1 MSRYERMPAKFFS
14 GNRKAFMKQMKKN
27 SMAIFHSNDVMP
39 RSADGHHPFRQNP
52 DFYYLTGIDQEECM
66 LILYPDA
73 PTKAQREIL
82 FLRETNEMIAVWEGA
97 KIDMDQGTAISGIEN
112 VKWNDSFESTVAH
125 LSNMVDS
132 FYLNLNENDR
142 AHSEVETKDIRFAK
156 EMQAKYP
163 LHAYH
168 RSAPIVSYQRSI
180 KQKEEIEVMQKA
192 CDITEQAFRRV
203 LATTKPGMKEYEVE
217 AEIIST
223 FIKHGA
229 TGHAYSPIIAS
240 GANAC
245 VLHYVANEDLCKD
258 GDLLLMDFGSEYAC
272 YASDLSRTIPV
283 NGRFTDR
290 QKEVYNA
297 CLNIHNEA
305 KALISPGMTLNEF
318 NVEVK
323 KMMGSALVDI
333 KLIDKKADKK
343 ERMRL
348 THKYFPHGT
357 SHFMGIDVHDV
368 GARYGKIEENMC
380 FTIEPGIY
388 IREEGIGVRIEND
401 IIVKKGKNIDL
412 MANIPITVEEIEG
425 LMNNG

>member
-1 MSRYERMPAKFFS
+1 MSRYERMPASFFS
-14 GNRKAFMKQMKKN
+14 GNRKTFMKQMEKN

-73 PTKAQREIL
+73 LNEDQREIL
-82 FLRETNEMIAVWEGA
+82 FLRETNEMIAVWEGD
-97 KIDMDQGTAISGIEN
+97 KVNKKQGKQIANIETI
-112 VKWNDSFESTVAH
+112 KWNTAFDSTVSQ
-125 LSNMVDS
+125 LSNMVKT

-142 AHSEVETKDIRFAK
+142 AHSEVETKDKRFAK
-156 EMQAKYP
+156 AMRDQFP
-163 LHAYH
+163 LHQFK
-168 RSAPIVSYQRSI
+168 RSAPIISYQRSI
-180 KQKEEIEVMQKA
+180 KQAEEVATMQKA

-203 LATTKPGMKEYEVE
+203 LSTTQPGMMEYEIE
-217 AEIIST
+217 AEIIAT
-223 FIKHGA
+223 FLRLGA
-229 TGHAYSPIIAS
+229 TGHAYTPIIAS

-245 VLHYVANEDLCKD
+245 VLHYIENDMVCND

-283 NGRFTDR
+283 SGKFTDR

-297 CLNIHNEA
+297 CLTIHDEA
-305 KALISPGMTLNEF
+305 KNIMSPGMTLNDF
-318 NVEVK
+318 NAEVK
-323 KMMGSALVDI
+323 KMMASALVDI
-333 KLIDKKADKK
+333 KLIDKQASEE
-343 ERMRL
+343 ERKQL
-348 THKYFPHGT
+348 TQKYFPHGT

-388 IREEGIGVRIEND
+388 IRDEGIGVRIEND
-401 IIVKKGKNIDL
+401 IIVKDGKNFDL
-412 MANIPITVEEIEG
+412 MANIPITVEEIEE
-425 LMNNG
+425 LMAK